1 MELLTLGIGLLLG
14 GIVGFNFGV
23 RKVADA
29 CHESA
34 HKFID
39 ALRDR
44 YGSERLVLA
53 GGPTD
58 APVDPATDNTVE
70 VLLLDSDIE
79 ALASPLFHL
88 R

>member
-1 MELLTLGIGLLLG
+1 MELLTLGVGLLLG
-14 GIVGFNFGV
+14 CIVGFNFGV

-34 HKFID
+34 HIFID

-44 YGSERLVLA
+44 YGAERLVLV

-58 APVDPATDNTVE
+58 VPVDPTIDEAVE
-70 VLLLDSDIE
+70 VRLLDSDIE